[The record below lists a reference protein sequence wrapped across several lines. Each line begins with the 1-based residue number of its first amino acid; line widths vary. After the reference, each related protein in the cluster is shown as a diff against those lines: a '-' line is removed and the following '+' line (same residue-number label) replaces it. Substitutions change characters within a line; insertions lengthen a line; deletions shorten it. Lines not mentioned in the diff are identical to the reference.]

1 MKIFLLAFVICFS
14 GLPVFAQEGLIK
26 SIGKTAQEKANA
38 ADFNT
43 TRNNKERGNLQENKK
58 SSESQG
64 APVPAPAQAAPP
76 SESETP
82 QEPSGDYQPSY
93 TFSSTVTYQ
102 IENLSKKSEVLEIRY
117 SFGDQV
123 IQMQPKNQGM
133 SSVIDSKNGVMILL
147 NDQEKTATVMSTK
160 MMEMAMQQ
168 QTMNQGSTDKAATKV
183 TKSGRTKTIL
193 GYKCEEVIIESDGKK
208 IEAWITNEAGV
219 DAGNIFSKMAR
230 GSVQVPNEA
239 FTGGGMLMEMTSY
252 DAAGKAELKMLMT
265 AFSKDSKVLTIG
277 AYKITKL

>member
-1 MKIFLLAFVICFS
+1 MKIVLVAFVLVFS
-14 GLPVFAQEGLIK
+14 ILGVYGQEGLIK

-38 ADFNT
+38 QDFNT
-43 TRNNKERGNLQENKK
+43 TRNNKERGNLQQENKK

-64 APVPAPAQAAPP
+64 APAPASPP
-76 SESETP
+76 PAESEAP
-82 QEPSGDYQPSY
+82 VEPSGDYQASY

-102 IENLSKKSEVLEIRY
+102 MENLKKAGEVQEVTY
-117 SFGDQV
+117 NFGEQV
-123 IQMQPKNQGM
+123 IKMQPKNQDM

-147 NDQEKTATVMSTK
+147 NDKDKTATVMSTK

-168 QTMNQGSTDKAATKV
+168 QNMSQGSTDKPASKV
-183 TKSGRTKTIL
+183 TKTGRTKTIL
-193 GYKCEEVIIESDGKK
+193 GYKCEEVIIESEGKK
-208 IEAWITNEAGV
+208 TETWITRETGV

-239 FTGGGMLMEMTSY
+239 FNGGGMLMEMTAF
-252 DAAGKAELKMLMT
+252 DAEGKAETKMTMT
-265 AFSKDSKVLTIG
+265 AFSKESKIVNIG